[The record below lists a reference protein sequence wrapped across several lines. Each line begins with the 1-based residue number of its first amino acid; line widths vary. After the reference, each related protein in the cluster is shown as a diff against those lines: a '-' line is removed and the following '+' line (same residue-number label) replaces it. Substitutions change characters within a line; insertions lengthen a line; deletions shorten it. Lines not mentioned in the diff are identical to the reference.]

1 MVESIIMMN
10 EDKEI
15 VKILKWAGIVA
26 LIAVPVIVFFKNKK
40 DKQSSNN
47 IEDESNIYSSE
58 FE

>member
-1 MVESIIMMN
+1 MMN

-47 IEDESNIYSSE
+47 IEDESNIYSTE

>member
-1 MVESIIMMN
+1 MIN
-10 EDKEI
+10 EDKEL

-26 LIAVPVIVFFKNKK
+26 LIAVPIIVFLKKNK

-47 IEDESNIYSSE
+47 LEDESNIYSTE

>member
-1 MVESIIMMN
+1 MIN

-26 LIAVPVIVFFKNKK
+26 LIALPVIVFFKNKK
-40 DKQSSNN
+40 NKQSSNK
-47 IEDESNIYSSE
+47 IEDESNIYSTE

>member
-1 MVESIIMMN
+1 MIN

-47 IEDESNIYSSE
+47 IEDESNIYSTE